1 MPIMTSKK
9 MMINGIPT
17 IGRITIH
24 TTPTT
29 PMVQAI
35 AGRQETQHAMAL
47 TALHNMGPMQGMQS
61 VATSRGPANKQK
73 AIHAKAK
80 PTNLNAQVM
89 PLDSALCISHILEIS
104 IVPILKSF
112 KVYPEQSQSSGA
124 TQSWIVPITFF
135 PSTDRA
141 TLFQLLPLK
150 RMRMS
155 PIPLPRPYLLVVN
168 RLPSERTHSGGAVPE
183 MLVSNGIFCTI
194 LVGRVHTSAI
204 ALFT

>member
-9 MMINGIPT
+9 MMINGMPT
-17 IGRITIH
+17 MGRITIH

-29 PMVQAI
+29 PMVQAV

-47 TALHNMGPMQGMQS
+47 TALPNMGPMHGMQS
-61 VATSRGPANKQK
+61 VATSSGPANKQK
-73 AIHAKAK
+73 AIQARAK
-80 PTNLNAQVM
+80 PRNLNAQVM

-104 IVPILKSF
+104 IVPILKSC

-124 TQSWIVPITFF
+124 TQSWMVPIKFF
-135 PSTDRA
+135 PSTDTA

-155 PIPLPRPYLLVVN
+155 PMEFPVPKVN
-168 RLPSERTHSGGAVPE
+168 KLPSERCQPAGAVPV
-183 MLVSNGIFCTI
+183 MLVSNGIFRTK

-204 ALFT
+204 TVFT